1 MDRISTSMASLRRI
15 ATAVCIIQ
23 CCLVS
28 LAAASAATRLVFVGD
43 SLTAGYQ
50 LDPSQ
55 AYPALIGE
63 QLRASGSNVD
73 IVNAGLSGDTS
84 AGGLRRIDWLLRR
97 PADIFV
103 IALGANDALR
113 GQDPAA
119 TAANLSSIIG
129 KIRSAQPEAA
139 ILLAGMYAPPNMGKA
154 YTEQFNALY
163 PQVAADHKVPLM
175 PFLLDGVAGQSQ
187 LNLSDGI
194 HPNPR
199 GHQIIAANLLKHLQP
214 LLPGT

>member
-1 MDRISTSMASLRRI
+1 MASLRRI
-15 ATAVCIIQ
+15 ATAACIIQ
-23 CCLVS
+23 CCLFS
-28 LAAASAATRLVFVGD
+28 AAAASAATRIVFVGD

-50 LDPSQ
+50 LDPAQ

-84 AGGLRRIDWLLRR
+84 AGGLRRMDWLLRR

-129 KIRSAQPEAA
+129 KVRTAQPEAS

-154 YTEQFNALY
+154 YTEQFNAVY
-163 PQVAADHKVPLM
+163 PQVAADQQVPLM
-175 PFLLDGVAGQSQ
+175 PFLLDGVAGQPQ

-199 GHQIIAANLLKHLQP
+199 GHQIIAANLLKYLQP
-214 LLPGT
+214 LLHSSAAKPQ